1 MRFERNFVFAIF
13 LIFLVSYS
21 FADSACAYFFY
32 GNGCVH
38 CAKVE
43 PFLSSLESKYSWLRV
58 EKFEIY
64 GNKSNASLFND
75 YFDAF
80 GVPSNERGVPVVFF
94 GNDYFVGDSKIMNDF
109 ESRLLSDKNTSCPNI
124 ESIIASHAG
133 GSSNDIGTLSLM
145 TIIGAAIVDSINPCA
160 IAVLLILFGAL
171 VASGGKKRALKA
183 GIAFT
188 ISIYISYFLFGLG
201 LFSAIQISGVSYLF
215 YKLVGALA
223 ILVGLANIKDYFW
236 YGGGGFVMEIPRSWR
251 PTLKKMLGT
260 VTSPFGAF
268 VMGFAVCLF
277 ELPCTGG
284 PYIFIL
290 GLLAERATFLSA
302 IPILL
307 LYNMFFVLPLIAI
320 TLLLYF
326 GFANVDSASK
336 WKENNL
342 RKLHLVAGLVM
353 LALGI
358 VVLFGFV

>member
-1 MRFERNFVFAIF
+1 
-13 LIFLVSYS
+13 
-21 FADSACAYFFY
+21 
-32 GNGCVH
+32 
-38 CAKVE
+38 
-43 PFLSSLESKYSWLRV
+43 
-58 EKFEIY
+58 
-64 GNKSNASLFND
+64 
-75 YFDAF
+75 
-80 GVPSNERGVPVVFF
+80 
-94 GNDYFVGDSKIMNDF
+94 
-109 ESRLLSDKNTSCPNI
+109 
-124 ESIIASHAG
+124 
-133 GSSNDIGTLSLM
+133 
-145 TIIGAAIVDSINPCA
+145 
-160 IAVLLILFGAL
+160 
-171 VASGGKKRALKA
+171 
-183 GIAFT
+183 
-188 ISIYISYFLFGLG
+188 
-201 LFSAIQISGVSYLF
+201 
-215 YKLVGALA
+215 
-223 ILVGLANIKDYFW
+223 
-236 YGGGGFVMEIPRSWR
+236 MEIPRSWR